1 MKSNRN
7 MKSSNLDVIH
17 QAWDD
22 SS

>member
-1 MKSNRN
+1 MKSSRD